1 MRKRVA
7 PYEFKYQQGQL
18 LLEQFWKEG
27 RAMKERDVKKCYFCD
42 VEMQFAEKV
51 PFRIKGTPGF
61 WKLIVG
67 EWAELGEEMLYLNV
81 YVCTKCGEVRLFA
94 DEKAKQSLLKLA
106 PKAFLKNCVACGK
119 AIQLASETCPY
130 CNKGQK

>member
-1 MRKRVA
+1 MSELPSVKKALGV
-7 PYEFKYQQGQL
+7 
-18 LLEQFWKEG
+18 
-27 RAMKERDVKKCYFCD
+27 KEREVKKCYFCD

-67 EWAELGEEMLYLNV
+67 EWAELGEEMLSLDV

-94 DEKAKQSLLKLA
+94 DEKAKQSLLKLT

-119 AIQLASETCPY
+119 VIPIASEKCPY
-130 CNKGQK
+130 CDREQK